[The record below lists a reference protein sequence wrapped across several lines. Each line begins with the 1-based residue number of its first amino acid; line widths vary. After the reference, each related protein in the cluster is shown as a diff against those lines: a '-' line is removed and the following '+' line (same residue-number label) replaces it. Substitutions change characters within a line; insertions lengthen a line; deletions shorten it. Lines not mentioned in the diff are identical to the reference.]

1 MRSPGSERTVGR
13 GAAFALEWR
22 VASDVREI
30 DPIVSRVTRA
40 CIEAGFPE
48 QACRL
53 KVPVA
58 LTEAIANAIM
68 RGNGGDVSRSVF
80 VRACI
85 DHERLC
91 VEVTDEG
98 AGFDAE
104 AARDMCLDPDWTE
117 REDGRGVFLMYALM
131 DKVETWCDAGHTVR
145 LVLRRT

>member
-1 MRSPGSERTVGR
+1 MRSPGSDHTPVNGD
-13 GAAFALEWR
+13 GFALEWR

-30 DPIVSRVTRA
+30 DPIVAHVTRA
-40 CIEAGFPE
+40 CVDAGFPE

-58 LTEAIANAIM
+58 LTEAMANAIM

-98 AGFDAE
+98 AGFDVE
-104 AARDMCLDPDWTE
+104 AARAMCSDPEWID